1 MKMSRHSIFPN
12 VVSKTPVSTKDLES
26 IIQEIKKGLY
36 AQPIQE
42 LRECTDRSKFDNL
55 KKALPSFTPAGVFQ
69 ESRKK
74 ENLTEYSGTIHLD
87 LDDLTKEKIEHLQHV
102 LKHDLFV
109 QLFYVSPSGKGLK
122 VFMQVASTK
131 EEHSIISEVAQR
143 YFKRRYGVQP
153 DSAVKDLSRLCFVSN
168 DPQAFYRNNC
178 ETFLPESVGVCSI
191 LLKSDKKATESGEP
205 EEGYRNNWTFAFACE
220 CRQLGIDKETCA
232 SFSQNMHDLDR
243 EEIMRTIE
251 SAYAG
256 KNNPAHTVQIDSLKG
271 YAIGRF
277 APIELF
283 LSRNY
288 ELRTNEITN
297 KVEWRPIGK
306 NRNFSVVDEIK
317 FNSILR
323 EMVAAGL
330 IKTQTNSLKAVL
342 LSDFVPNY
350 NPFSEYIKKRAPWDG
365 YDYIG
370 ELADLL
376 PSKDPEYTK
385 WVFRKWFVAMVASVL
400 NPKIIN
406 HTMFVLIGPQGAY
419 KTTWLNYL
427 IPQEL
432 KEYVY
437 NGLINPKDKDSLF
450 LMAESCLII
459 MDELESLKQSEMN
472 GLKELLTR
480 PAIRARRPY
489 GTSIQ
494 DFPRAASFAASVN
507 NINFLQDST
516 GSRRFLCVEVLDM
529 ITIGNIELIANCWA
543 QAHALIESG
552 ERFWFDQVDTARINV
567 HNEKYELHSFEEE
580 VVRQFLTPSE
590 EDDPL
595 SVFKSASEVID
606 TLAEYSPNQKM
617 NSVNM
622 GKTLAKLG
630 FKRIKKYNRYGYFV
644 KIISRVSR

>member
-36 AQPIQE
+36 KQAIQE
-42 LRECTDRSKFDNL
+42 LQECNDRSKFDNL

-69 ESRKK
+69 ESREK
-74 ENLTEYSGTIHLD
+74 ENLAEYSQVIHLD
-87 LDDLTKEKIEHLQHV
+87 LDNLAKEKIEHLQHV
-102 LKHDLFV
+102 LKSDLF
-109 QLFYVSPSGKGLK
+109 LKSFYVSPSGNGLK
-122 VFMQVASTK
+122 VFMQVVNSK
-131 EEHSIISEVAQR
+131 EEHSFISEVAQR
-143 YFKRRYGVQP
+143 YFKRRYGVQA
-153 DSAVKDLSRLCFVSN
+153 DSAVKDLSRLCFMSH
-168 DPQAFYRNNC
+168 DPEAFYRNDC
-178 ETFLPESVGVCSI
+178 ETFLPMSVGVCSI

-205 EEGYRNNWTFAFACE
+205 KEGHRNNWTFAFACE
-220 CRQLGIDKETCA
+220 CRKLGIDKETCA
-232 SFSQNMHDLDR
+232 SYSQNMHDLDHK
-243 EEIMRTIE
+243 EVMRTID
-251 SAYAG
+251 SAYA
-256 KNNPAHTVQIDSLKG
+256 NNKTSLHTVQPANPNE

-306 NRNFSVVDEIK
+306 NGDFSVLDEIK
-317 FNSILR
+317 FNSIMI

-330 IKTQTNSLKAVL
+330 IKTQMNSLKAVL

-350 NPFSEYIKKRAPWDG
+350 NPFAEYIKKRAPWDG

-376 PSKDPEYTK
+376 PTKEPEYTK

-406 HTMFVLIGPQGAY
+406 HTMLVLIGPQGAY

-432 KEYVY
+432 KGYVY

-489 GTSIQ
+489 GLNIQ
-494 DFPRAASFAASVN
+494 DYPRAASFAASVN
-507 NINFLQDST
+507 NKNFLQDAT

-529 ITIGNIELIANCWA
+529 IPIGGGELIANCWA
-543 QAHALIESG
+543 QAHALIKSG
-552 ERFWFDQVDTARINV
+552 ERFWFNQEDIFRINV

-580 VVRQFLTPSE
+580 VVRKFLTPSE

-630 FKRIKKYNRYGYFV
+630 FKRIKKYNRYGYYV
-644 KIISRVSR
+644 KILSRVSR